1 MHEVVKKI
9 TRNSRE
15 IAGIIDTVNVIAY
28 RTDCFALSA
37 ALEGGHNGGQERDF
51 NVVAT
56 KVRHLTGRAAES
68 ARKIE
73 KRIETNIARENK
85 DDAFRND
92 EDNNLQEIAVGTE
105 RADHVIKE
113 IVAVLQQLTMAMK
126 DIHAAIEELNRV
138 VPKWVGHPS

>member
-1 MHEVVKKI
+1 E
-9 TRNSRE
+9 
-15 IAGIIDTVNVIAY
+15 
-28 RTDCFALSA
+28 L
-37 ALEGGHNGGQERDF
+37 DF

-85 DDAFRND
+85 DDAFKND